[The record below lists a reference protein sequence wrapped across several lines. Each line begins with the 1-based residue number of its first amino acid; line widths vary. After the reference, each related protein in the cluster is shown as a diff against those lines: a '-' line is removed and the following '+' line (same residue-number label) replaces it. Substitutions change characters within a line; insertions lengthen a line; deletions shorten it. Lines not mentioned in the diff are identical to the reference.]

1 MGEEFV
7 EKSMH
12 SRYVYKIESTELSDE
27 LDIKDKGEREVK
39 SDSHVSGRC
48 RLVDGNIVSWGGKHT
63 Q

>member
-1 MGEEFV
+1 MGKEFV

-12 SRYVYKIESTELSDE
+12 LRYVYKIESTELSDE

-48 RLVDGNIVSWGGKHT
+48 RRVDGNIVS
-63 Q
+63 